1 MTKEEFLDG
10 LRRALFSTGSEGL
23 IEYNLDYYSSYIDG
37 EIAKGRSM
45 DDVMNELGDPRLIAN
60 SIKMAEGYSD
70 VFVGLEN
77 EVIDENVNDNNYRE
91 KSAFEFNNEFNSN
104 EFNNKTVDK
113 DYNKNYDEKS
123 AFKIYNLSGKSLIL
137 PIIITLSVLIIVV
150 VAVVAVFSFLAP
162 VLLPILAIIIA
173 VGIIKGIMDNRDR
186 S

>member
-77 EVIDENVNDNNYRE
+77 EVIDENVSDNNYRE
-91 KSAFEFNNEFNSN
+91 KSAF

-113 DYNKNYDEKS
+113 DYNKNYDEKN

-150 VAVVAVFSFLAP
+150 VAVVAVFSFLVP

-173 VGIIKGIMDNRDR
+173 AGIIKGIMDNRDR
-186 S
+186 P